1 MKMKKALFTKFAAAV
16 VLAALVVP
24 TAMGD
29 KNDNNIASVS
39 RNLDVFNTL
48 YKELN
53 AFYVDTINAKKS
65 IETAI
70 GAMLDDIDPYTEYIP
85 ASQQDEFRTITTG
98 EYGGIGSYI
107 MQRKSG
113 KNGVYISGPYK
124 DSPAAK
130 AGLRPGDRIIM
141 IDNDSVLTWSSD
153 SVSAHLKGQPNT
165 KVRLVVERPW
175 VDDSIITV
183 NITREK
189 ITVDPVPYYG
199 VVHGC
204 IGYINL
210 STFNEHS
217 AQQVKDAIIELK
229 KNPDVKFL
237 ALDLRGNGGGLMES
251 AIQIVGHFV
260 PKGTQ
265 VLVTR
270 GRDKQS
276 EKTYKTTAEPVDT
289 QIPLA
294 VLIDGGSASSSEITA
309 GALQDLDRAVVI
321 GSRSFGKGLVQSTRP
336 LPYDGLLKVT
346 IAKYY
351 IPSGRLIQE
360 LDYSHRN
367 EDGTA
372 KTIPDSALR
381 VFYTAAG
388 REVREGHGITPDI
401 KVDYPELTRVVYNI
415 VRDHWAFDFATK
427 YASQHESIPDPAH
440 FEVTDEIFNE
450 FKAFIDP
457 EKFNY
462 DKVCEQGLEALKKL
476 AKAEGYMNDSTTAAF
491 DHLEKMLKH
500 DLDND
505 LDINRKEIN
514 KALAQEILDRYYYNK
529 GQIEYMT
536 RNDETV
542 GKTLEMFAKPGEYE
556 RILSKP
562 VPSEENTDKKTKKT
576 PKAKR

>member
-514 KALAQEILDRYYYNK
+514 KALAQEILERYYYNK

-562 VPSEENTDKKTKKT
+562 VPSEENTAKKTKKT